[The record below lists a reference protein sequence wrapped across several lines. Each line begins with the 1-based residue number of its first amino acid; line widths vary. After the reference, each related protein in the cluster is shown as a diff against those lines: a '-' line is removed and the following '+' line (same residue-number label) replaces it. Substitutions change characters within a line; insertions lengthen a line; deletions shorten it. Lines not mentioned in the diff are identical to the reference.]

1 MDYGTTM
8 IMAHR
13 GYSAAA
19 PENTIPA
26 FQKCIDNRFT
36 AAELDVQM
44 LADGTI
50 VVLHDD
56 NLKRTAGIDK
66 NVWEVTYSEIKD
78 LDNGSFF
85 DKSYAG
91 TTIPTLDEVIRLA
104 NHESDKLY
112 LNIEIK
118 RNGHDD
124 GIVEEVVDIIRK
136 NNYMDYCDV
145 TSQDYETLEEVR
157 KNDPKILTAY
167 TSAIGIG
174 DIDSLEA
181 ADIISIQETF
191 ATFENIDRIQG
202 AGKRVFVWTVNE
214 EDTMKKLVSLNVDA
228 ILTNDPALCREV
240 IDQYSS
246 NVMNIVQ
253 RIHSAFSFL

>member
-19 PENTIPA
+19 PENTITA

-91 TTIPTLDEVIRLA
+91 TTIPTAGFRLYCQRRGYDEKACKPQCR
-104 NHESDKLY
+104 
-112 LNIEIK
+112 
-118 RNGHDD
+118 
-124 GIVEEVVDIIRK
+124 
-136 NNYMDYCDV
+136 CD
-145 TSQDYETLEEVR
+145 TYQ
-157 KNDPKILTAY
+157 
-167 TSAIGIG
+167 
-174 DIDSLEA
+174 
-181 ADIISIQETF
+181 
-191 ATFENIDRIQG
+191 
-202 AGKRVFVWTVNE
+202 
-214 EDTMKKLVSLNVDA
+214 
-228 ILTNDPALCREV
+228 
-240 IDQYSS
+240 
-246 NVMNIVQ
+246 
-253 RIHSAFSFL
+253 